1 VTRYDKI
8 NSIVNHDLYQFIKIF
23 NISVLNYKFNYYF
36 DFYIKHFNIKL
47 LEHHFTNRRI
57 YGLTVKD
64 SKGVLISYEKN
75 NPLTRQNFTKCH
87 ELGHIILNHGG
98 RIFTEF
104 NEVNSI
110 NEYEANF
117 FSASLLMPDIVLIS
131 KIFFRRDS
139 FQKIKLDLSVSSEA
153 LFLRLKNILV
163 YNTEFD
169 EFSIEKA
176 LKQYRE
182 NKNLK
187 ILELFSSFYK
197 KVIDE
202 FVDTKLDNLLF
213 FQYKVKMDSFVT
225 SQTFPDLLNRKF
237 CKKVTSQY
245 NFISTWAEYNFGKT
259 ISFAW
264 NNTTLTK
271 KEAQNRAKTIL
282 LLTKK
287 D

>member
-1 VTRYDKI
+1 MTRYKKI

-47 LEHHFTNRRI
+47 LEHHFTNREI

-64 SKGVLISYEKN
+64 SKGVSISYEKN

-87 ELGHIILNHGG
+87 ELGHIILNHDG
-98 RIFTEF
+98 RIFTEL

-153 LFLRLKNILV
+153 LFLRLKNVLV
-163 YNTEFD
+163 YNTELD

-187 ILELFSSFYK
+187 ILELFSSFHK

-271 KEAQNRAKTIL
+271 KEAQSRAKTIL
-282 LLTKK
+282 LLTKL